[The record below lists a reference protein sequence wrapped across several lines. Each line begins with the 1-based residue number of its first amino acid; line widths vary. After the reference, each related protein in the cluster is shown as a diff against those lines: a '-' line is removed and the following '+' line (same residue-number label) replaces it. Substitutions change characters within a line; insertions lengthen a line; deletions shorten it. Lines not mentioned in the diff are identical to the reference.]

1 MLLKVIT
8 ATVKKREL
16 LGAYSSLAVTLKV
29 LNSKN
34 IATKLKLTCSKA

>member
-8 ATVKKREL
+8 AVTKREL
-16 LGAYSSLAVTLKV
+16 LGAYSSLAVTLEV

-34 IATKLKLTCSKA
+34 IATKLKLTNMF